1 MKTHKTTNSS
11 QKFTRIFSAVI
22 ATTTLAL
29 GNVPNAQAAS
39 FSFSTGSISQNT
51 FSNTLGTSFSFTNN
65 TGSIVQNALMNAPS
79 SASSSTGGCMF
90 ADQSVGG
97 LTQSS
102 SMCAPTRSQISISIP
117 GSSSTGVDGSDW
129 KAKMLADLAE
139 KSESSGSNQNSTQT
153 VSQTNNNIQTVSS
166 NSTQIN
172 QTSTQ
177 TQSSTSSQI
186 SQSVNQTIVQTGT
199 TQTNPILPNF
209 IGNGMFSFTNVRS
222 GLWFDPPTAYGFRYS
237 MTDGSLFTDI
247 LNFPTGFN
255 TPFTVAVG
263 DTILGN
269 FTAGQSVNFNNYSP
283 LLGNLLIGDAGVS
296 EFSVLGLNVDPTNP
310 EVFPIQLQFNTE
322 TASFGQMAIFEPPTE
337 AEDVPEPSTLLGS
350 IFGFTAMAG
359 ALRRRVTTRK

>member
-1 MKTHKTTNSS
+1 MNNNKTTNSS
-11 QKFTRIFSAVI
+11 QQLTRIFSAVI
-22 ATTTLAL
+22 ATVTLAL
-29 GNVPNAQAAS
+29 GIAPNAQGAS
-39 FSFSTGSISQNT
+39 FSFTTGSISQNT
-51 FSNTLGTSFSFTNN
+51 FSNTLGTSFSSTNN
-65 TGSIVQNALMNAPS
+65 TQSIGQNALMNTPT
-79 SASSSTGGCMF
+79 SSSTGGCMF
-90 ADQSVGG
+90 AGQSVGG
-97 LTQSS
+97 LTQSLS
-102 SMCAPTRSQISISIP
+102 GCAPTRPQTSISIP
-117 GSSSTGVDGSDW
+117 GSSSTGVDGSDL
-129 KAKMLADLAE
+129 KAKILANLAE
-139 KSESSGSNQNSTQT
+139 KSESSGSNQNSTQV

-172 QTSTQ
+172 QSSTQ

-186 SQSVNQTIVQTGT
+186 SQSINQTIVQTGT

-263 DTILGN
+263 DTIVGD
-269 FTAGQSVNFNNYSP
+269 FSAGESVNFKNYSP
-283 LLGNLLIGDAGVS
+283 LLGDLLIGNAGVS
-296 EFSVLGLNVDPTNP
+296 EFSVLGLNVDPANP
-310 EVFPIQLQFNTE
+310 EVFPIQLEFDTE
-322 TASFGQMAIFEPPTE
+322 TASFDQMAIFEPPTE